1 MHPLGEKKW
10 EKVRTIKPA
19 EILDIA
25 VQTGQAKSGG
35 SFGKLAILGFLAG
48 AFISFAAAG
57 SNTAA
62 FNLLMH
68 SETFGLGKV
77 LSGTVF
83 TAGLIM
89 VVLTGT
95 ELFTGNVLILAAV
108 ADKKV
113 RLSQMLRN
121 WIIVYIANFLGALF
135 IAFVI
140 YCSGQLSGG
149 DSMLGA
155 FTVKVAAGKVSLGF
169 MKALLLGILCNWL
182 VCIAVWISFSA
193 STVGGK
199 IAGMFFPI
207 WLFVTSGFEHSI
219 ANMYFI
225 PAGILAKSSETFT
238 SLSGLSQEAL
248 DALNWGAFFTDNLIP
263 VTLGNIIGGGVFVAI
278 AYWLAFRKA

>member
-1 MHPLGEKKW
+1 MKQ
-10 EKVRTIKPA
+10 IKLA
-19 EILDIA
+19 EILDAA
-25 VQTGQAKSGG
+25 VQTGEAKSGG
-35 SFGKLAILGFLAG
+35 SFGKLMILGLLAG
-48 AFISFAAAG
+48 AFIAFAAAG

-62 FNLLMH
+62 FNLLMNP
-68 SETFGLGKV
+68 ETFGLGKV
-77 LSGTVF
+77 LSGTIF

-113 RLSQMLRN
+113 RLSRMLRN

-140 YCSGQLSGG
+140 YYSGQLSGG
-149 DSMLGA
+149 ESMLGA
-155 FTVKVAAGKVSLGF
+155 FTVKVAAGKVNLGF

-193 STVGGK
+193 STVTGK

-225 PAGILAKSSETFT
+225 PAGILAKGNEAFA
-238 SLSGLSQEAL
+238 SLSGLSDSAL
-248 DALNWGAFFTDNLIP
+248 DALTWGAFFTDNLIP
-263 VTLGNIIGGGVFVAI
+263 VTLGNMIGGGVFVAM

>member
-1 MHPLGEKKW
+1 MKQ
-10 EKVRTIKPA
+10 IKPA
-19 EILDIA
+19 EILDAA
-25 VQTGQAKSGG
+25 VQTGEAKSGG
-35 SFGKLAILGFLAG
+35 SFGKLMILGLLAG
-48 AFISFAAAG
+48 AFIAFAAAG

-62 FNLLMH
+62 FNLLMNP
-68 SETFGLGKV
+68 ETFGLGKV
-77 LSGTVF
+77 LSGTIF

-113 RLSQMLRN
+113 RLSRMLRN

-140 YCSGQLSGG
+140 YYSGQLSGG
-149 DSMLGA
+149 ESMLGA
-155 FTVKVAAGKVSLGF
+155 FTVKVAAGKVNLGF

-193 STVGGK
+193 STVTGK

-225 PAGILAKSSETFT
+225 PAGILAKGNEAFA
-238 SLSGLSQEAL
+238 SLSGLSDSAL
-248 DALNWGAFFTDNLIP
+248 DALTWGAFFTDNLIP
-263 VTLGNIIGGGVFVAI
+263 VTLGNMIGGGVFVAM

>member
-1 MHPLGEKKW
+1 M
-10 EKVRTIKPA
+10 
-19 EILDIA
+19 
-25 VQTGQAKSGG
+25 QTGEAKSGG
-35 SFGKLAILGFLAG
+35 SFGKLMILGLLAG
-48 AFISFAAAG
+48 AFIAFAAAG

-62 FNLLMH
+62 FNLLMNP
-68 SETFGLGKV
+68 ETFGLGKV
-77 LSGTVF
+77 LSGTIF

-113 RLSQMLRN
+113 RLSRMLRN

-140 YCSGQLSGG
+140 YYSGQLSGG
-149 DSMLGA
+149 ESMLGA
-155 FTVKVAAGKVSLGF
+155 FTVKVAAGKVNLGF

-193 STVGGK
+193 STVTGK

-225 PAGILAKSSETFT
+225 PAGILAKGNEAFA
-238 SLSGLSQEAL
+238 SLSGLSDSAL
-248 DALNWGAFFTDNLIP
+248 DALTWGAFFTDNLIP
-263 VTLGNIIGGGVFVAI
+263 VTLGNMIGGGVFVAM